1 MKHLIITLLTLI
13 ILGGCGYADKKECE
27 LKEIQECKGV
37 EGYQCQN
44 LAKEFC
50 ANKFPYKEKK
60 LSKEE
65 KEKSAKFG
73 KIYDAY
79 SKERSECKEQDGRIF
94 KGRCETSFAVY
105 TECLKSN
112 KSASSCNGL
121 GLPKSALFCIQEEN
135 KDWYLYLLWTSSVDG
150 RGAAELYLKNS
161 EIVRGGELVSS
172 TTNYYSFKFGKSN
185 YFNPHYE
192 LNRKDLRL
200 NRDETNYSC
209 SIKTVESA
217 TNAIK
222 REITEIL
229 KEHDQLNQI

>member
-1 MKHLIITLLTLI
+1 MKLLLILTSLLI
-13 ILGGCGYADKKECE
+13 SGGCGYADKKECE

-50 ANKFPYKEKK
+50 AKKFPYKEKK

-65 KEKSAKFG
+65 KEERAKFR
-73 KIYDAY
+73 KIYGTYD
-79 SKERSECKEQDGRIF
+79 KEQSECKEQDGGIF
-94 KGRCETSFAVY
+94 KGRCETSLTAY

-112 KSASSCNGL
+112 KSASSCKGL
-121 GLPKSALFCIQEEN
+121 GLPKSALFCILEED

-150 RGAAELYLKNS
+150 GGAAELYLKNS
-161 EIVRGGELVSS
+161 EIVRGGELISS
-172 TTNYYSFKFGKSN
+172 NTDYYSFKFGKREHL
-185 YFNPHYE
+185 NPYYE

-200 NRDETNYSC
+200 NHDETNYSC
-209 SIKTVESA
+209 SITTVENA

-222 REITEIL
+222 RDITEIL
-229 KEHDQLNQI
+229 NEHDQLNQI